1 MKFLYI
7 FLSVIVII
15 VVVSLFFLPRV
26 PVVDNPVWGVSF
38 AKDYAQYLGLD
49 WRATYQA
56 ILDDLQVRHLR
67 LQANWNE
74 IEPQASQFDFTDI
87 DWQIAEA
94 SKRGAQ
100 VTLVIGR
107 KLPRWPECHE
117 PTWVKDLSPWD
128 QEEQLFKMLRAVVE
142 HYQQNQTVVRWQLEN
157 EPLFY
162 FGLCP
167 KPNRHLLLREVALVK
182 SLDSRPIL
190 ITDSGELSS
199 WWETAGP
206 ADVQGSTLYKTTYA
220 PLWGYW
226 HYPLPAW
233 YYRLKAALISP
244 WVDKTIISE
253 LQMEPWGPKGLAD
266 MTLAET
272 QVSFNQQNFRDN
284 IQFFK
289 KVGFSEAYLWGV
301 EWWYKAKV
309 MGDDSLWREAQNLFK
324 PPS

>member
-7 FLSVIVII
+7 FLVII
-15 VVVSLFFLPRV
+15 LTISVVGIVFLPLV
-26 PVVDNPVWGVSF
+26 PKVANPEWGVSF
-38 AKDYAQYLGLD
+38 AKGHAQYLGLD
-49 WRATYQA
+49 WQVTYQQ
-56 ILDDLQVRHLR
+56 ILDDLGVRNLR

-74 IEPQASQFDFTDI
+74 IEPKASQFDFTDI
-87 DWQIAEA
+87 DWQITEA
-94 SKRGAQ
+94 AKKGAK
-100 VTLVIGR
+100 VTLAIGR
-107 KLPRWPECHE
+107 KLPHWPECHE
-117 PTWVKDLSPWD
+117 PDWVLMLKPWE
-128 QEEQLFKMLRAVVE
+128 QEERLFKMLKTVVL
-142 HYQQNQTVVRWQLEN
+142 HYQQNETIVRWQLEN

-162 FGLCP
+162 FGQCP
-167 KPNRHLLLREVALVK
+167 KPNRHILVREAALIK

-206 ADVQGSTLYKTTYA
+206 ADVQGVTLYQTTYA
-220 PLWGYW
+220 PIWGYW

-253 LQMEPWGPKGLAD
+253 LQMEPWGPKSLID
-266 MTLAET
+266 MSLAET
-272 QVSFNQQNFRDN
+272 QESFNQQTFRDN

-301 EWWYKAKV
+301 EWWYKAKI
-309 MGDDSLWREAQNLFK
+309 MGDTSLWQEAKSLFN
-324 PPS
+324 PS